1 MAFSASVHLMLD
13 HSAPPEVR
21 ACPQP
26 PDPAFPRLAEVIHLY
41 VEDGHDL
48 TIDFSGTP
56 KQLRELLVRL
66 SATLRQAI
74 TVRDAAA
81 DAAAEPAGAS
91 S

>member
-1 MAFSASVHLMLD
+1 MASSASVHLMLNS
-13 HSAPPEVR
+13 SAPPEVR

-26 PDPAFPRLAEVIHLY
+26 PDPHYPRLADVIHLY

-56 KQLRELLVRL
+56 RQLRELLLRL

-74 TVRDAAA
+74 TARHAAGA
-81 DAAAEPAGAS
+81 AAAEPAVANR
-91 S
+91 